1 MPPSQCRSSMRDM
14 SNVFSRILVGVD
26 DSDVSSEA
34 VAFAT
39 RLAAEHGGRLIICNS
54 VNWLPVVTQIASSGA
69 IIDPTP
75 AVDDLKAEGEALL
88 DRAMEI
94 AERGG
99 VIAQRVALEGEP
111 ALNLLEQ
118 AAERKC
124 SLIVMGTHGR
134 QGAERLFAGSTT
146 EAVLR
151 GSAIPVLTVRAG
163 TTIAAPGKRC
173 FETIVAGVDES
184 EPSNAAIHTI
194 LDLPAEDRRH
204 VIFYSV
210 AGAREDEADQAHRV
224 VGKAVG
230 LANARG
236 ISAKGRVIAGHP
248 DEALIAS
255 AQQQG
260 ADLIV
265 LGSHGRHGLHR
276 LFLGSVAEG
285 VVRKS
290 PLPVLVVRTR
300 EDVPVP
306 ERIPAGARTA
316 VPEPSHA

>member
-1 MPPSQCRSSMRDM
+1 MCIRD
-14 SNVFSRILVGVD
+14 SYS
-26 DSDVSSEA
+26 
-34 VAFAT
+34 
-39 RLAAEHGGRLIICNS
+39 
-54 VNWLPVVTQIASSGA
+54 IAG
-69 IIDPTP
+69 P
-75 AVDDLKAEGEALL
+75 
-88 DRAMEI
+88 
-94 AERGG
+94 
-99 VIAQRVALEGEP
+99 
-111 ALNLLEQ
+111 
-118 AAERKC
+118 
-124 SLIVMGTHGR
+124 
-134 QGAERLFAGSTT
+134 
-146 EAVLR
+146 
-151 GSAIPVLTVRAG
+151 
-163 TTIAAPGKRC
+163 
-173 FETIVAGVDES
+173 
-184 EPSNAAIHTI
+184 
-194 LDLPAEDRRH
+194 
-204 VIFYSV
+204 
-210 AGAREDEADQAHRV
+210 REDEQDQAHRV

-236 ISAKGRVIAGHP
+236 ISAKGRVIGGHP

-265 LGSHGRHGLHR
+265 LGSHGRHGLQR